1 MGPSVALACDAQFRA
16 GWPQDGNVDGNVVDV
31 VDAREDIDALE
42 HVDGLE
48 RFGTYQVTGLSETT
62 T

>member
-1 MGPSVALACDAQFRA
+1 MDSSVAPACDAQFRA
-16 GWPQDGNVDGNVVDV
+16 GWAQDGNLVDV
-31 VDAREDIDALE
+31 ADAREHINALD
-42 HVDGLE
+42 HVDGLQ

>member
-16 GWPQDGNVDGNVVDV
+16 GWPQDGNVVDD
-31 VDAREDIDALE
+31 VDDVDALE
-42 HVDGLE
+42 HVEGFE